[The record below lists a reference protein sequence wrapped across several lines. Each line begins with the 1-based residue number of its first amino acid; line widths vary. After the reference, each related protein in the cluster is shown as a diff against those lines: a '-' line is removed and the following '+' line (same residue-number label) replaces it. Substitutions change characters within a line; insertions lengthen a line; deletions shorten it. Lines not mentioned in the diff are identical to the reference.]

1 MVCMC
6 IVYCDVLGTP
16 NRKDRKKK
24 GGQLVFFFLYFTLL
38 FFTLLYFSCSNCVIW
53 KGDGWMDEWM
63 DG

>member
-38 FFTLLYFSCSNCVIW
+38 YFTCSNSVIW
-53 KGDGWMDEWM
+53 KGDGWMDGGM